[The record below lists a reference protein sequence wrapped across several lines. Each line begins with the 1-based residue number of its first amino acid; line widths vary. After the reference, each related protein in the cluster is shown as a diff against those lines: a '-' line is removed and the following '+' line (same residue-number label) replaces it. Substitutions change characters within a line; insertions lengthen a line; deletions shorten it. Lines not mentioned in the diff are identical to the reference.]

1 MRVSEEARGSP
12 RTRSAIDTALTEN
25 AAAVPGDLAL
35 LTDPGAPGGV
45 LTFAELDS
53 RTAALAGRLYEAA
66 SEAGACAVEV
76 GNDKTSAA
84 ILMLIAALRTDI
96 PIVFRDQ
103 SATEDEQLTVRD
115 HLYRAGLTVV
125 TPASADNGLFVHRD
139 AAARE
144 PAAVRPHAVILA
156 SSGTTGR
163 PKLTINTTLR
173 QPTSRARAPRVTTR
187 LNWSSAQTQLVIG
200 RLHHAAPLTFFIY
213 GLMDG
218 NRLLVP
224 PRFEASSAIRLIED
238 YRVHWFQ
245 ATPVHLQRMAASLQR
260 READVECLRGVLH
273 MSAPCPPSVKQFWMN
288 RLGPDRIFDIY
299 GATEG
304 IGMTVA
310 SGSDWNE
317 RPGTVGQGFFTQVR
331 ILDDAMAPL
340 PARTTGHVFLRSL
353 SASASEYLRGAG
365 GMRIS
370 PDGFRSVGDH
380 GYLDEDGYLF
390 LEPRRT
396 DLINVGGENVYP
408 AEIEEVLA
416 QCPGIAQAA
425 VTGVPDE
432 RLGARPVAFVT
443 CWPGA
448 ILAERDLIAFC
459 RGRLSRFKL
468 PKRVFFAEE
477 IPHNRCGKVDRRRL
491 QVMAQAMEDT

>member
-1 MRVSEEARGSP
+1 M
-12 RTRSAIDTALTEN
+12 
-25 AAAVPGDLAL
+25 PGDLAL
-35 LTDPGAPGGV
+35 VTDPGAPGGI
-45 LTFAELDS
+45 LTCAELDS
-53 RTAALAGRLYEAA
+53 RTSALADRLCDVV
-66 SEAGACAVEV
+66 SEAGAGVCAVEV

-84 ILMLIAALRTDI
+84 ILTLIAALRTDI

-103 SATEDEQLTVRD
+103 SATEDEQLAVRD
-115 HLYRAGLTVV
+115 RLYHAGVTVIGSE
-125 TPASADNGLFVHRD
+125 PADNGLFIHRGTPD
-139 AAARE
+139 IAAHV
-144 PAAVRPHAVILA
+144 PATVPRHAVILA

-173 QPTSRARAPRVTTR
+173 QPTTRARAPRVTTR
-187 LNWSSAQTQLVIG
+187 LNWNADQTQLVIG

-224 PRFEASSAIRLIED
+224 PRFEASSAIRLIEEH
-238 YRVHWFQ
+238 RVHWFQ
-245 ATPVHLQRMAASLQR
+245 ATPVHLQRMAAALQR
-260 READVECLRGVLH
+260 RDADVDCLRGVLH
-273 MSAPCPPSVKQFWMN
+273 MSAPCPPSVKQFWIN
-288 RLGPDRIFDIY
+288 RLGPDRIFEIY

-310 SGSDWNE
+310 SGSEWSQ

-331 ILDDAMAPL
+331 VLDDAMAPL

-353 SASASEYLRGAG
+353 STSASRYLSGAG
-365 GMRIS
+365 GLRTS
-370 PDGFRSVGDH
+370 PDGFRSVGDY
-380 GYLDEDGYLF
+380 GYLDEGGYLF

-408 AEIEEVLA
+408 GEIEEALA

-425 VTGVPDE
+425 VTGVLDE

-448 ILAERDLIAFC
+448 TLTERDLIAFC
-459 RGRLSRFKL
+459 RGHLSRFKL
-468 PKRVFFAEE
+468 PKRVFFTDE
-477 IPHNRCGKVDRRRL
+477 IPHNRSGKVDRREL
-491 QVMAQAMEDT
+491 QAMVQAMEGR